1 MGFAYR
7 AIASALVI
15 LCPLAARAASLA
27 PEEAAN
33 HVGETA
39 TVCGTVASANYAA
52 GSRGAPTFLNLG
64 KPYPNHVFTAVIWG
78 SDRPKFGT
86 PESLAGKVICV
97 TGEIKLFHARHE
109 VVLHDPAKLTS
120 K

>member
-1 MGFAYR
+1 VSVGR
-7 AIASALVI
+7 SGGVSGS
-15 LCPLAARAASLA
+15 RG
-27 PEEAAN
+27 AAN

-52 GSRGAPTFLNLG
+52 GSRGSPTFLNLG

-86 PESLAGKVICV
+86 LFRARPEVI
-97 TGEIKLFHARHE
+97 
-109 VVLHDPAKLTS
+109 LHDPAQLTS